1 VELSFIRW
9 LRERIA
15 TSPQVVLGLGDD
27 AAVLQPSAGAQL
39 VVTTD
44 MLMDGTDFHVAD
56 TPLAQIGR
64 KSLGVN
70 LSDLA
75 AMGAR
80 PLAAFVSVALPRSGG
95 EAIAQGVYEGLLAMA
110 AEYQIPIAGGDT
122 NSWDGP
128 LVVSVTALGEV
139 PAGRAW
145 TRSGANPGDE
155 ILVTGQFGG
164 SILGRHLDF
173 VPRLRE
179 AGWLAANARVHA
191 AIDVSDGLS
200 LDLSRIAEESDCGA
214 VLQLDQIPISDAA
227 TRLAAEQA
235 NGTTPLDH
243 ALADGEDFELIL
255 AVPPKEAERLLA
267 LQPLGVPLTR
277 IGQFVE
283 QRGLW
288 STDASGGL
296 KPLEPRGWVHRLDD

>member
-9 LRERIA
+9 LRERVA
-15 TSPQVVLGLGDD
+15 PSPQVVLGLGDD
-27 AAVLQPSAGAQL
+27 AAVLQPTAGMQL

-44 MLMDGTDFHVAD
+44 MLMDGTDFHLSD
-56 TPLAQIGR
+56 TPLARIGH

-95 EAIAQGVYEGLLAMA
+95 EAIAHGLYEGLLAMA

-128 LVVSVTALGEV
+128 LVVSVTAIGEV
-139 PAGRAW
+139 AQGRAW
-145 TRSGANPGDE
+145 TRSGAKPGDQ

-164 SILGRHLDF
+164 SILGKHLD
-173 VPRLRE
+173 VIPRLRE
-179 AGWLAANARVHA
+179 AAWLAANARIHA

-200 LDLSRIAEESDCGA
+200 LDLARMTEESSCGA
-214 VLQLDQIPISDAA
+214 VLELDRIPISAAA
-227 TRLAAEQA
+227 TQLADEQA
-235 NGTTPLDH
+235 NGTTPLEH
-243 ALADGEDFELIL
+243 ALSDGEDFELIL
-255 AVPPKEAERLLA
+255 AVPPDEAKRLLE
-267 LQPLGVPLTR
+267 LQPLDAPLTR
-277 IGQFVE
+277 IGQFIE
-283 QRGLW
+283 QPGLW
-288 STDASGGL
+288 STDAGGGL
-296 KPLEPRGWVHRLDD
+296 KPLEPRGWVHRLED